1 VTDTQAAETL
11 QTVLCPSPLVR
22 RRATILVVEDEALV
36 REMTSEILESEG
48 YQVLKARNALEAL
61 EIFRRYCR
69 IVDVLLTDIVLPP
82 GQNGRDLSN
91 ELRKISPGLLTIF
104 SSGYPLNAVN
114 RQGIHDDSNLYLP
127 KPFSAQSL
135 LQKVS
140 QALEGR

>member
-1 VTDTQAAETL
+1 
-11 QTVLCPSPLVR
+11 
-22 RRATILVVEDEALV
+22 
-36 REMTSEILESEG
+36 MTSEILESEG
-48 YQVLKARNALEAL
+48 YQVLKARNAFEAL
-61 EIFRRYCR
+61 EIFRRYSR

-82 GQNGRDLSN
+82 GQNGRDLSD

-104 SSGYPLNAVN
+104 SSGYPLNGVN
-114 RQGIHDDSNLYLP
+114 RQGIHDDSDLYLP